1 MRGAP
6 GAWRKSVTLRSLQFL
21 VDREPSARLPFMAIG
36 GHFDT

>member
-1 MRGAP
+1 MREDL

-21 VDREPSARLPFMAIG
+21 VDCEPSAWLPFMAIG